1 MLLET
6 KKKTGIALILLGPV
20 ILVVGFLV
28 YFRYGFGGGLD
39 WLMLGSMGISVTMV
53 LIGFVILLSWYTSR
67 EGNQEVL
74 HDSAY

>member
-28 YFRYGFGGGLD
+28 YFRYGFGGGLG
-39 WLMLGSMGISVTMV
+39 WLMLGSLGISLIMV
-53 LIGFVILLSWYTSR
+53 LIGFIMLLSWYSSR
-67 EGNQEVL
+67 E
-74 HDSAY
+74 